1 MSGSDLIIGGIIGVV
16 FIILGIFG
24 ILWGKSEEGSWYRSI
39 STRVDVRE
47 FLDRVPHRPE
57 PGSLKIGGR
66 ICIAIGIIVLLASL
80 GFYLWGGLNLQ

>member
-1 MSGSDLIIGGIIGVV
+1 MSGNDLVIGCIIGGV
-16 FIILGIFG
+16 FIILGIIG
-24 ILWGKSEEGSWYRSI
+24 ILWGKAEEGSWYSSI

-66 ICIAIGIIVLLASL
+66 ICITIGIIVLLVSL
-80 GFYLWGGLNLQ
+80 GFYLWG